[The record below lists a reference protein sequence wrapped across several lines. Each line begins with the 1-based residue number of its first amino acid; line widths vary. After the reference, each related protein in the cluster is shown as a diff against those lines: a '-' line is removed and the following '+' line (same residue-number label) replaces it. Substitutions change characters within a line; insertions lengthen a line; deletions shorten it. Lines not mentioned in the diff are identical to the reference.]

1 MENEHKRE
9 VIEVEADTLQDF
21 MNEELDRRI
30 AYMEKQNEEG
40 VEPEVKEITRTE
52 LLIPF
57 IFAGITAVMHLAV
70 QFIAY

>member
-40 VEPEVKEITRTE
+40 VEPEVKKITRTDRKS
-52 LLIPF
+52 
-57 IFAGITAVMHLAV
+57 VV
-70 QFIAY
+70 

>member
-9 VIEVEADTLQDF
+9 VIEVEADTLRDF

-40 VEPEVKEITRTE
+40 VEPEVKKITKTE

-57 IFAGITAVMHLAV
+57 IFAAITAVMHLAV
-70 QFIAY
+70 QFIVY